1 MGALGLVCSSG
12 RGSKAV
18 SKGVVGVEGGEV
30 VSAYLNLYLETI
42 SEVGSIAWNT
52 ANVPRN
58 WSEKP

>member
-1 MGALGLVCSSG
+1 MGALELMCSSG

-18 SKGVVGVEGGEV
+18 SKGVVGVEV

-52 ANVPRN
+52 AHVPRN